1 MVYAIKLFLA
11 VCLLMAVAAPFLR
24 KPFSGLLSK
33 REYWQIW
40 FIVLGSAAVSF
51 LSLKPFV
58 FSIGVAI
65 GALITLNFFGT
76 DAKGRLATFWLLLL
90 LFPPVSLST
99 DGLGGFNR
107 VLDLNH
113 LRILSLIVLV
123 PAAVSLAGNRHIR
136 IPTAMRWTDLM
147 VLSFPLLRVVTSAPT
162 STLTTSVRMVVEL
175 MLDVLLPYYVT
186 TRGLRSAADLKFVAS
201 RMALG
206 FAWLAVVALLETVLR
221 KNVYTELEFIY
232 GVRWTASHQLWRGP
246 FLRVDGT
253 TPQPIIMAF
262 VMLCAFAMW
271 AWLRATGS
279 VALREGRIVATLL
292 FLAFLLTWSRGPLL
306 GFAGLLLCLAALRWM
321 APMKF
326 LWIVIGVAACGG
338 IAVAVGAD
346 AYVYE
351 LLKSMFGSSEA
362 DTSSIDYRRR
372 LLEASVALIKQSPV
386 WGVPNYT
393 AYLQDL
399 RQGEGIIDLVNTYV
413 AVMLSAGLVGL
424 ACFLSPHL
432 FVVCRLLKRL
442 DTMKERPRL
451 LGGSFPIAYAA
462 LTIAA
467 LFVIFTTSTFSMVA
481 VMLLFMIAAPTAWL
495 AMTPAEQARV
505 DAREPVPEAPDRRRM
520 PVPVFADRGTW

>member
-1 MVYAIKLFLA
+1 
-11 VCLLMAVAAPFLR
+11 
-24 KPFSGLLSK
+24 
-33 REYWQIW
+33 
-40 FIVLGSAAVSF
+40 
-51 LSLKPFV
+51 
-58 FSIGVAI
+58 
-65 GALITLNFFGT
+65 
-76 DAKGRLATFWLLLL
+76 
-90 LFPPVSLST
+90 
-99 DGLGGFNR
+99 
-107 VLDLNH
+107 
-113 LRILSLIVLV
+113 
-123 PAAVSLAGNRHIR
+123 
-136 IPTAMRWTDLM
+136 
-147 VLSFPLLRVVTSAPT
+147 
-162 STLTTSVRMVVEL
+162 VRDFVEL

-186 TRGLRSAADLKFVAS
+186 TRGIRSATDLKFVTS

-206 FAWLAVVALLETVLR
+206 FAWLAMVALLETVLR

-271 AWLRATGS
+271 SWLRATGS
-279 VALREGRIVATLL
+279 VAVRQGRLVAALM
-292 FLAFLLTWSRGPLL
+292 FVAFLMTWSRGPLL
-306 GFAGLLLCLAALRWM
+306 GLVGFVLCLAALRWM

-326 LWIVIGVAACGG
+326 LAVVIGMAACGG

-362 DTSSIDYRRR
+362 GTSSIDYRRR

-424 ACFLSPHL
+424 TCFLSPHL
-432 FVVCRLLKRL
+432 FVLYRLLKRIG
-442 DTMKERPRL
+442 TMGERPRL

-481 VMLLFMIAAPTAWL
+481 AMLLFMIAVPTAWL
-495 AMTPAEQARV
+495 AMTPEEQARA
-505 DAREPVPEAPDRRRM
+505 DAREPVPEPPDRRRA
-520 PVPVFADRGTW
+520 PVPVFVNRGTW